1 MDTIQK
7 RAVNEVFADY
17 MFVSGSEGQ
26 YPAPEGWYPVLGL
39 PGSLDLEQNA
49 VLFCQLQPQFGAA
62 LQSEC
67 LNGVIAKIRIHRSAR
82 VNGPD
87 TMLLLASDL
96 VREFPVCQLPIVA
109 SAAQLTA
116 SVSPAGA
123 TQVPAAKTAAY
134 RQARYRFGQGDEAI
148 SLRIDTRS
156 EALERLYA
164 ASGYDCGVFITA
176 FNPLGRAQGEAANNS
191 AHVALVAELSA
202 VAGVLTEGAGSDPAG
217 EWPAEKSCFGLGVDL
232 ASAKKL
238 GIAYRQDA
246 IVWAGRDAVPRL
258 VLLR

>member
-17 MFVSGSEGQ
+17 MFVCGSEGQ
-26 YPAPEGWYPVLGL
+26 YPAPQGWYPVLGL

-49 VLFCQLQPQFGAA
+49 MLFCKLQPQFGAA
-62 LQSEC
+62 VQTKC

-87 TMLLLASDL
+87 TMLLLAADL

-109 SAAQLTA
+109 SAAQLTE

-123 TQVPAAKTAAY
+123 TQVPAAKTDAY
-134 RQARYRFGQGDEAI
+134 RQARYRFGQGDDAI
-148 SLRIDTRS
+148 TLRIDTRS
-156 EALERLYA
+156 EALARLYA
-164 ASGYDCGVFITA
+164 ASGVDCGVFITA
-176 FNPLGRAQGEAANNS
+176 CNPHGLAQGDAANAD
-191 AHVALVAELSA
+191 AHARVGAELA
-202 VAGVLTEGAGSDPAG
+202 AAAGRVFEGAGVGAAG
-217 EWPAEKSCFGLGVDL
+217 DWPAEPSWFALGVDL
-232 ASAKKL
+232 ESAKAL
-238 GIAYRQDA
+238 GVRHRQDA
-246 IVWAGRDAVPRL
+246 IAWAGPDAVPRL